1 MDISQKQYDRINKA
15 HSPKSHITKDC
26 TMAFITGGL
35 ICIIGQI
42 FANIYV
48 SCGLDEESAY
58 TVASISLILIS
69 AVLTGLNIYNT
80 IANVAGAGTLVPITG
95 FANSMVAPA
104 LEFQTEGFVLG
115 VGAQMF
121 TIAGPVIVY
130 GIITSVVVGIFCY
143 FFQ

>member
-1 MDISQKQYDRINKA
+1 MDISQKQYEQINKA
-15 HSPKSHITKDC
+15 HSPKSHIVKDC
-26 TMAFITGGL
+26 IMAFITGGM
-35 ICIIGQI
+35 ICTIGQI
-42 FANIYV
+42 FANIYIN
-48 SCGLDEESAY
+48 CGLDKESAY

-69 AVLTGLNIYNT
+69 ATLTGLNIYNT

-104 LEFQTEGFVLG
+104 LEFQTEGLVLG

-130 GIITSVVVGIFCY
+130 GTITSVLAGIFYY